1 MKPHVVTS
9 EPLEIG
15 DARWMTLVKIKYRDV
30 DGKDRV
36 WEGVER
42 KTRATGGSVDAV
54 HIVAVFKKETG
65 PELLLQRQFRP
76 AVGKICIELPAGLLD
91 KGETVEQ
98 CAIREL
104 AEETGYVGTI
114 KPDSYG
120 NSPKLFG
127 AGLQMLTLSSSCSV
141 IVHVDID
148 MQAEENRN
156 PKPRL
161 EEGEFIE
168 CFSLPLTSLYVECRR
183 LEAEGYAIDGKLGS
197 FIEGFQM
204 SQVWRA

>member
-1 MKPHVVTS
+1 MAAQMTPHVVSS

-15 DARWMTLVKIKYRDV
+15 DARWMTLVKIKYKDV

-36 WEGVER
+36 WEGVQR
-42 KTRATGGSVDAV
+42 KTRPAGSSVDAV
-54 HIVAVFKKETG
+54 HIVAVLKKDAG

-91 KGETVEQ
+91 ENETVEQ

-114 KPDSYG
+114 KPDSHR
-120 NSPKLFG
+120 SRPKLFG
-127 AGLQMLTLSSSCSV
+127 APGFSNSCSV
-141 IVHVDID
+141 MVHVDID
-148 MQAEENRN
+148 MQADGNRN

-168 CFSLPLTSLYVECRR
+168 CFSLPLNQLYAECRR
-183 LEAEGYAIDGKLGS
+183 LESEGSAIDGKLGS
-197 FIEGFQM
+197 LIEGFEM
-204 SQVWRA
+204 SRLWRS

>member
-1 MKPHVVTS
+1 MEDTKKPHVVSS

-15 DARWMTLVKIKYRDV
+15 DAKWMTIKYRDV
-30 DGKDRV
+30 DGKDRL

-42 KTRATGGSVDAV
+42 KTRAAGSSVDAV
-54 HIVAVFKKETG
+54 HIVAVLKKETG

-76 AVGKICIELPAGLLD
+76 AVGKICVELPAGLLD
-91 KGETVEQ
+91 KGETIEQ

-114 KPDSYG
+114 KPDSYV

-127 AGLQMLTLSSSCSV
+127 
-141 IVHVDID
+141 D

-156 PKPRL
+156 PKPSL

-197 FIEGFQM
+197 LIEGFQM
-204 SQVWRA
+204 SQVWRT

>member
-1 MKPHVVTS
+1 MENKTKPHVVSS

-15 DARWMTLVKIKYRDV
+15 DAKWMTLVKIKYRDM

-42 KTRATGGSVDAV
+42 KTRAAGSSVDAV
-54 HIVAVFKKETG
+54 HIVAVLKKETG

-76 AVGKICIELPAGLLD
+76 AVGKICIEFPAGLLD

-104 AEETGYVGTI
+104 AEETGYVGII

-120 NSPKLFG
+120 NRPKLFG
-127 AGLQMLTLSSSCSV
+127 APGFSKCVTLNPCLQL
-141 IVHVDID
+141 
-148 MQAEENRN
+148 A
-156 PKPRL
+156 
-161 EEGEFIE
+161 FIH
-168 CFSLPLTSLYVECRR
+168 
-183 LEAEGYAIDGKLGS
+183 
-197 FIEGFQM
+197 
-204 SQVWRA
+204 